1 VKSDD
6 FGIEAIS
13 KEDLSYKGLRFS
25 EMHARCSLRKS
36 LSRDLGREREPPL
49 AFRKPTLS
57 SLLRGLL
64 PLWQA
69 PHLPPSL
76 RARWSTRTRTWARR
90 QRLPPPHSSEWLLLD
105 RIAGDHGRKTL
116 ISGYFR
122 SRSRALIIGRFSTG
136 AETRRGQ
143 MRAMALAGK
152 LFPAIPVTPGGCAQ
166 PISLRWM
173 ISAAGPPAKP
183 MMPSSAA
190 AQT

>member
-1 VKSDD
+1 MLSSQIPIKRFGARAGAAAGLPQTHVVKPLARPPAPLAGATSSAKPPSALVD
-6 FGIEAIS
+6 S
-13 KEDLSYKGLRFS
+13 
-25 EMHARCSLRKS
+25 HA
-36 LSRDLGREREPPL
+36 DLGQTE
-49 AFRKPTLS
+49 
-57 SLLRGLL
+57 
-64 PLWQA
+64 
-69 PHLPPSL
+69 
-76 RARWSTRTRTWARR
+76 
-90 QRLPPPHSSEWLLLD
+90 RLPPPHSSEWLLLD